1 MTVDVVVPTRNR
13 PSKLARCLRALSEAR
28 ASLAFEVY
36 VCDSSDAAATRDA
49 VREVCE
55 RYPFVHLCEHD
66 RIGLAAARNVCAQ
79 QGDSPLVVSVDDD
92 VYVYPDA
99 IHRLVEAYVRGR
111 GWRVVAGSVAWGSD
125 WSRPVVMRHI
135 GYGRKAHPGEQPHFV
150 LTALYLYPRELARL
164 CPFNE
169 RIQSSDDRFIGA
181 LWRARGVQLLFEPA
195 ARARHDEEH
204 TQGLFEPSHQ
214 DSHLYANL
222 FDALLVERQATRAFA
237 YEVLGFVAGA
247 KGFMHSFGEAKDFLS
262 AWLGGHRALIR
273 DWSFLR
279 QLVRSPLPSPPEG
292 DQILGAEW
300 RPDHSETFS

>member
-13 PSKLARCLRALSEAR
+13 PSKLARCLRCLSEAR

-36 VCDSSDAAATRDA
+36 VCDSSDTAPTRDA

-55 RYPFVHLCEHD
+55 RYPFVHLREHGHV
-66 RIGLAAARNVCAQ
+66 GLAAARNVCAQ
-79 QGDSPLVVSVDDD
+79 QGHAPLVVSVDDD

-99 IHRLVEAYVRGR
+99 IQRLVEAYVRSQ
-111 GWRVVAGSVAWGSD
+111 GWRVVAGTVAWGSD
-125 WSRPVVMRHI
+125 WSRPVVMRRI
-135 GYGRKAHPGEQPHFV
+135 GYGRKAHPGERPHFV
-150 LTALYLYPRELARL
+150 LTALYLYPRDLARL

-181 LWRARGVQLLFEPA
+181 LWRAMGVQLLFEPA
-195 ARARHDEEH
+195 ACARHDEER

-214 DSHLYANL
+214 ASHIYANL
-222 FDALLVERQATRAFA
+222 FDALLVERQATRALA

-247 KGFMHSFGEAKDFLS
+247 KGFMHSFAGAKDFLF
-262 AWLGGHRALIR
+262 AWLGGHRALIH

-279 QLVRSPLPSPPEG
+279 QLVSSPLPPPPE
-292 DQILGAEW
+292 DELFPRVES
-300 RPDHSETFS
+300 RPGLSGTLT